1 MSSRTSRPSHATRG
15 PRRPLLPA
23 WLPVDPYILALLA
36 TVGLAALLPA
46 SGAAATVANGAAT
59 GAVALLFFLYGAR
72 LSTREALD
80 GLKHWRLHVTVLAC
94 TFLLFPLL
102 GLAARGLVPT
112 VLTPDLYS
120 GFLFLCLVPS
130 TIQSSIAFTSIAR
143 GNVSAAI
150 CAGSFSSLAGI
161 VLTPL
166 LAALL
171 LGGAAGGMSADSL
184 VKIVLQLLVP
194 FVAGQLLRPWVGG
207 FLVRHK
213 KVLGYVDRGSILLVV
228 YTAFSAGMNRGV
240 WQLVTP
246 ARLGMLLVVEA
257 VLLAVML
264 SLTWYG
270 AKRLGFG
277 RADRIAIQFAGSKK
291 SLAAGLP
298 MASVL
303 FGAHASLAVLP
314 LMLFHQ
320 MQLMVCA
327 VVARRRAEDPEA
339 VEERA
344 AETPETAGPEET
356 AASTGAAE
364 AAGPVE
370 TAASTGAVEAAGA
383 GATVGIAGHAATAGA
398 AGRAAGAAEGETV
411 GETAGAAA
419 GAAAGEAA
427 GPGAV
432 APTGLVTAPGRP
444 SPGSPAAR

>member
-1 MSSRTSRPSHATRG
+1 MSSRTPRG
-15 PRRPLLPA
+15 PRRPFLPS
-23 WLPVDPYILALLA
+23 WLPIDPYILALLG

-46 SGAAATVANGAAT
+46 SGAAATVASGAST

-72 LSTREALD
+72 LSTREAVD
-80 GLKHWRLHVTVLAC
+80 GLKHWRLHGTVLAC
-94 TFLLFPLL
+94 TFLVFPLL

-112 VLTPDLYS
+112 VLTPDLY
-120 GFLFLCLVPS
+120 GGLLFLCLVPS

-143 GNVSAAI
+143 GNVPAAI

-161 VLTPL
+161 VITPL

-171 LGGAAGGMSADSL
+171 LGSGAGGFSADSV

-194 FVAGQLLRPWVGG
+194 FLAGQLLRPWVGG

-228 YTAFSAGMNRGV
+228 YTAFSEGMNRGV
-240 WQLVTP
+240 WHLVTP
-246 ARLGMLLVVEA
+246 GRLGLLLAVEA
-257 VLLAVML
+257 VLLAAML
-264 SLTWYG
+264 ALTWYG

-277 RADRIAIQFAGSKK
+277 RGDRIAIQFAGSKK

-327 VVARRRAEDPEA
+327 VIARRRAGDPEA
-339 VEERA
+339 PD
-344 AETPETAGPEET
+344 PEG
-356 AASTGAAE
+356 E
-364 AAGPVE
+364 AAAPG
-370 TAASTGAVEAAGA
+370 
-383 GATVGIAGHAATAGA
+383 
-398 AGRAAGAAEGETV
+398 
-411 GETAGAAA
+411 
-419 GAAAGEAA
+419 GEAA
-427 GPGAV
+427 GQPSGPGSARGGVSGDDPRPGRGSDPGSDQASDAEPVGGITSPV
-432 APTGLVTAPGRP
+432 APR
-444 SPGSPAAR
+444 